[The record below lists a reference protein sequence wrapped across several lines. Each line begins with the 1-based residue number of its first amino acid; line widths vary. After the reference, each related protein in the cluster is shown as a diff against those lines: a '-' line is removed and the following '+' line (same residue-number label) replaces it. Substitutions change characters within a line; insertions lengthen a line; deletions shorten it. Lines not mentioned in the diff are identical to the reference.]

1 MEKKRQVLFTI
12 KKENKKKLYLR
23 KPDLKRKDLVELK
36 KARRRKMQSN
46 NGARERK
53 SEEEKE
59 KQNGLKS

>member
-36 KARRRKMQSN
+36 KSRRRKMQSN
-46 NGARERK
+46 NGAREK
-53 SEEEKE
+53 K
-59 KQNGLKS
+59 

>member
-46 NGARERK
+46 NGTRERK
-53 SEEEKE
+53 SEKEKE